1 MSETG
6 GADLRRG
13 GLISQIPFLL
23 HLRQLF
29 SVCHLY
35 TQANEPQPVGGLGPI
50 LLMIETGGTPAK
62 FPTHKA
68 SPPCEVK
75 NPLNNHASE
84 RVSGCS
90 IGENPGWCKNR
101 RGPTCFLHKHTYLQK
116 LVWSGPVKLCT
127 DVANAFPL
135 EQAIWGNL
143 WKIPTR
149 EISDSLYKWHQRNL
163 EFSAGWGR
171 FGPNRML
178 SAC

>member
-1 MSETG
+1 MGNKPYGLAPLHASKC
-6 GADLRRG
+6 AAACRG
-13 GLISQIPFLL
+13 
-23 HLRQLF
+23 
-29 SVCHLY
+29 
-35 TQANEPQPVGGLGPI
+35 VGTYPI
-50 LLMIETGGTPAK
+50 DDRNRWDPAK

-116 LVWSGPVKLCT
+116 LIWSGPIKLCT

-135 EQAIWGNL
+135 EQAIRGNL

-163 EFSAGWGR
+163 EFSAGWDR
-171 FGPNRML
+171 LGPNRML
-178 SAC
+178 STG